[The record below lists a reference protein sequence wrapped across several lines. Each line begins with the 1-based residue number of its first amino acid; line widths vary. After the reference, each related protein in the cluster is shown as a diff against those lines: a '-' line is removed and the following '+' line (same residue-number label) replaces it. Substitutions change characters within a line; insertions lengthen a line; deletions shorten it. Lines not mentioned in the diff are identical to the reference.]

1 MPCSSVLTVPFVG
14 GALTKLA
21 PYEAKLNEVVW
32 SPDGKKVALIGHSN
46 DVPIVDLATH
56 QIKEL
61 RGHTDAIYNAQFSRD
76 GTMLLTAGDHQTLS
90 RASYVRQEEANDRV
104 RAQVRALG
112 PIKHRI
118 ASIRERGGRAEAT
131 VTVST
136 GFGTQQVRFVLRR
149 ERERWRVDYNDS
161 LAE

>member
-1 MPCSSVLTVPFVG
+1 MWIG
-14 GALTKLA
+14 QHGAARRAGLA
-21 PYEAKLNEVVW
+21 LR
-32 SPDGKKVALIGHSN
+32 ALL
-46 DVPIVDLATH
+46 LATVAACGSAPPPAPVV
-56 QIKEL
+56 KRPAAAAPRPAPSARTTL
-61 RGHTDAIYNAQFSRD
+61 ASYLDLTFSGRH
-76 GTMLLTAGDHQTLS
+76 GRAWALLTAGDHQTLS

-118 ASIRERGGRAEAT
+118 ASIRERGSRAEAT

-136 GFGTQQVRFVLRR
+136 GFGTQQVRFILRR

-161 LAE
+161 WAE

>member
-1 MPCSSVLTVPFVG
+1 MRIARHSAARRT
-14 GALTKLA
+14 ALAL
-21 PYEAKLNEVVW
+21 LL
-32 SPDGKKVALIGHSN
+32 VALAACGSKPAPAPVVSKPPAAAPRH
-46 DVPIVDLATH
+46 VPSARSTLASYLDLT
-56 QIKEL
+56 
-61 RGHTDAIYNAQFSRD
+61 FSGRH
-76 GTMLLTAGDHQTLS
+76 GRAWSLLTAGDHQTMS
-90 RASYVRQEEANDRV
+90 RTSYVRQEEANDRV

-161 LAE
+161 WAE